1 MNRLVEAIVM
11 GIVVACIVLMTK
23 WVTDNIPT
31 HPMKYDCRL
40 AEISVDYPQ
49 AVKEQC
55 RRIGH
60 G

>member
-1 MNRLVEAIVM
+1 MDRIIEAIVIGVVIV
-11 GIVVACIVLMTK
+11 GIVVMTK
-23 WVTDNIPT
+23 WVTDNMPS

-49 AVKEQC
+49 AVKEKC
-55 RRIGH
+55 RRLSH